1 MLLKHIITGFL
12 LTLMSTVG
20 WGDGFSLKCVPATS
34 TNPNFYYVWDFQK
47 DDMEV
52 ESRIHTPEETTKMM
66 PSRIWL
72 WAEDRVVFGQNAS
85 PKSAISDSIGD
96 VPHIAGSVFLPNQMQ
111 ILQWSVI
118 GDHPMLESDIH
129 FQNRKLIP
137 KL

>member
-1 MLLKHIITGFL
+1 
-12 LTLMSTVG
+12 MSTVG
-20 WGDGFSLKCVPATS
+20 LGESFSLKRVPATS
-34 TNPNFYYVWDFQK
+34 TDPNLYYVWDFQK

-52 ESRIHTPEETTKMM
+52 VSRIHTPKGTDKML
-66 PSRIWL
+66 SFRIWL
-72 WAEDRVVFGQNAS
+72 WLWLWPDDRVVFGQNAS
-85 PKSAISDSIGD
+85 PTSAISDSIGD